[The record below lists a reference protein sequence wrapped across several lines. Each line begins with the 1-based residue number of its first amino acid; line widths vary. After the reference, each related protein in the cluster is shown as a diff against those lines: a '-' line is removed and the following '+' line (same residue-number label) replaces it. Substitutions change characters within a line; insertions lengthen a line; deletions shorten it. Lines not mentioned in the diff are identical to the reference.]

1 MINNTLTLAEHYDIP
16 SDIQDYNPDE
26 NITDESLCLEE
37 SIDALDYLRSVE
49 LRRIKI
55 KNDLS
60 EYFNFENESLELE
73 YLENNSELIDILPS
87 IAQYI
92 KNNFDHNAK
101 LTLELLNESADWQTL
116 FINIYSCTNWEKTN
130 YFVDTFL
137 ENMYELYP
145 LIAEKINL
153 NVIPDEF

>member
-16 SDIQDYNPDE
+16 SNIQDYTPEE
-26 NITDESLCLEE
+26 NITVESLCLEE

-55 KNDLS
+55 KNDLG
-60 EYFNFENESLELE
+60 EYFNFENESSELE

-101 LTLELLNESADWQTL
+101 LTLELLNESVDWQTL

-130 YFVDTFL
+130 YFVDIFL
-137 ENMYELYP
+137 ENIYELYP
-145 LIAEKINL
+145 FIAEKINL